1 MPAASGVEKQFGL
14 TRAEAAL
21 VEEMLKGG
29 DMPEVAGRL
38 GIAPAT
44 ARTHLHRIF
53 RKTGTT
59 RQSEL
64 VHLALSQGRG
74 NGGASGA

>member
-1 MPAASGVEKQFGL
+1 
-14 TRAEAAL
+14 
-21 VEEMLKGG
+21 
-29 DMPEVAGRL
+29 MPEVARRL

-64 VHLALSQGRG
+64 VQLALSPGRG
-74 NGGASGA
+74 GA